1 MFPVWGLGSCAVTH
15 GSVGRLPH
23 LLELELLNT
32 SLIGGDGG
40 ALDGDLV
47 LEGGLSGLDGNLV
60 IGLEMVSAGVTS
72 VEKREVVTST
82 EKADSRFWSPTS
94 KKIAS

>member
-1 MFPVWGLGSCAVTH
+1 MWGLGCRAVTH

-32 SLIGGDGG
+32 SLIRGDGG

-47 LEGGLSGLDGNLV
+47 LDGSLSGLDGNLV
-60 IGLEMVSAGVTS
+60 VGLEMVSAGVT
-72 VEKREVVTST
+72 
-82 EKADSRFWSPTS
+82 
-94 KKIAS
+94 